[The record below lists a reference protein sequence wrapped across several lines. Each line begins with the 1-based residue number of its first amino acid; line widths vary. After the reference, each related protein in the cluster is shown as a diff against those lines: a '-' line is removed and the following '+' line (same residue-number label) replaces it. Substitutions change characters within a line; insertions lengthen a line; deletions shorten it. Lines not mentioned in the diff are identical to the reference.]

1 MNIFL
6 PMAQVALTVYV
17 IAAVQE
23 NMLFLPMLILVR
35 TGQIVSR
42 AKKYQPMA
50 LLPPTGNA

>member
-1 MNIFL
+1 
-6 PMAQVALTVYV
+6 MAQVALTVYV